1 MRGIVTGSSGF
12 IGAALTK
19 KLLSAGWTI
28 FGIDSH
34 TDYYSVALKELRNEE
49 LQLCENFSFE
59 HIDLV
64 DANALEDS
72 IKKFQPDTV
81 FHLAAQAGVRIP
93 VDGIHRYTESNLT
106 GFSNVLQLSVKHSV
120 PNFIYASSSS
130 VYGDSAQL
138 PYAETELKL
147 RPSSFYGATKL
158 SNEILTRPLLTG
170 SKTRAR
176 AMRFFT
182 VYGPMGR
189 PDMAYFRII
198 SSLISGSK
206 FELYGD
212 GLVERDFTYIDDCV
226 EMITRLESELTTREA
241 GFADV
246 VNVGGGHPVSMK
258 ELIRLTSE
266 ELGIQLEFK
275 QVDSNPNDAART
287 MADSTYLQELVGAKP
302 ETSLKLG
309 LSKTIEWA
317 SRKVDPSQL
326 REWVNSSS

>member
-28 FGIDSH
+28 LGIDSH
-34 TDYYSVALKELRNEE
+34 TDYYSIALKELRAEE
-49 LQLCENFSFE
+49 LQLHSNFTFAQ
-59 HIDLV
+59 IDLV
-64 DANALEDS
+64 NANALEVM
-72 IKKFQPDTV
+72 IKKFQPVTV

-93 VDGIHRYTESNLT
+93 VGGIHRYTESNLT
-106 GFSNVLQLSVKHSV
+106 GFSNILQLSVKHSV

-138 PYAETELKL
+138 PYVETELQL

-158 SNEILTRPLLTG
+158 SNEILARPLIAG

-212 GLVERDFTYIDDCV
+212 GLVERDFTYIDDCI

-246 VNVGGGHPVSMK
+246 VNIGGGHPVSMK
-258 ELIRLTSE
+258 ELIRLTTQ
-266 ELGIQLEFK
+266 ELGMQLEIK
-275 QVDSNPNDAART
+275 QVNSNPNDAART
-287 MADSTYLQELVGAKP
+287 MADPTYLQELVGAKP
-302 ETSLKLG
+302 ETSLKTG
-309 LSKTIEWA
+309 LCKTIDWA
-317 SRKVDPSQL
+317 SKNVDPSQL

>member
-28 FGIDSH
+28 LGIDSH
-34 TDYYSVALKELRNEE
+34 TDYYSIALKELRIKE
-49 LQLCENFSFE
+49 LQYLSNFSFAQ
-59 HIDLV
+59 IDLV
-64 DANALEDS
+64 NANALEEM

-106 GFSNVLQLSVKHSV
+106 GFSNMLQLSVKHSV
-120 PNFIYASSSS
+120 PNFLYASSSS
-130 VYGDSAQL
+130 VYGDFAQL
-138 PYAETELKL
+138 PYVETELKL

-158 SNEILTRPLLTG
+158 SNEILTHPLVTG

-176 AMRFFT
+176 GRRFFT

-226 EMITRLESELTTREA
+226 EMIKGLQSELTSRET

-258 ELIRLTSE
+258 ELIRLTTE
-266 ELGIQLEFK
+266 ELGMQLEIK
-275 QVDSNPNDAART
+275 QVDANPNDAART
-287 MADSTYLQELVGAKP
+287 MANPAYLQELVGAKP
-302 ETSLKLG
+302 ETSLKSG
-309 LSKTIEWA
+309 LSKTIDWA
-317 SRKVDPSQL
+317 SKNVNPSQL
-326 REWVNSSS
+326 LEWVNSSS

>member
-28 FGIDSH
+28 LGIDSH
-34 TDYYSVALKELRNEE
+34 TDYYSIALKELRTKE
-49 LQLCENFSFE
+49 LQCLSNFSFAQ
-59 HIDLV
+59 IDLV
-64 DANALEDS
+64 NANALEEM

-106 GFSNVLQLSVKHSV
+106 GFSNMLQLSVKHSV
-120 PNFIYASSSS
+120 PNFLYASSSS
-130 VYGDSAQL
+130 VYGDFAQL
-138 PYAETELKL
+138 PYVETELKL

-158 SNEILTRPLLTG
+158 SNEILTRPLVAG

-212 GLVERDFTYIDDCV
+212 GMVERDFTYIDDCV
-226 EMITRLESELTTREA
+226 EMIKRLQSELTTREA

-258 ELIRLTSE
+258 ELIRLSTE
-266 ELGIQLEFK
+266 ELGVQLEIK

-287 MADSTYLQELVGAKP
+287 MADPAYLQELVGAKP
-302 ETSLKLG
+302 ETSLKSG
-309 LSKTIEWA
+309 LSKTIDWA
-317 SRKVDPSQL
+317 SKKINPSQL
-326 REWVNSSS
+326 LEWVNSTS

>member
-28 FGIDSH
+28 LGIDSH
-34 TDYYSVALKELRNEE
+34 TDYYSIALKELRNEE
-49 LQLCENFSFE
+49 LLRHSNFSFAQ
-59 HIDLV
+59 IDLV
-64 DANALEDS
+64 DANALEEI

-106 GFSNVLQLSVKHSV
+106 GFSNMLQLSVKHLV

-130 VYGDSAQL
+130 VYGDFAKL

-147 RPSSFYGATKL
+147 TPSSFYGATKL
-158 SNEILTRPLLTG
+158 SNEILTRPLVSG

-176 AMRFFT
+176 GMRFFT

-189 PDMAYFRII
+189 PDMAYFRIF
-198 SSLISGSK
+198 SNLISGSK

-226 EMITRLESELTTREA
+226 EMIKRLQSELTTRQP

-246 VNVGGGHPVSMK
+246 VNVGGGHPVSMR
-258 ELIRLTSE
+258 ELIRLTTE
-266 ELGIQLEFK
+266 ELGMQLEIK

-287 MADSTYLQELVGAKP
+287 MADPTYLQELVGAKP
-302 ETSLKLG
+302 ETSLKSG

-317 SRKVDPSQL
+317 SKKVSPSQL
-326 REWVNSSS
+326 LEWVNSSS